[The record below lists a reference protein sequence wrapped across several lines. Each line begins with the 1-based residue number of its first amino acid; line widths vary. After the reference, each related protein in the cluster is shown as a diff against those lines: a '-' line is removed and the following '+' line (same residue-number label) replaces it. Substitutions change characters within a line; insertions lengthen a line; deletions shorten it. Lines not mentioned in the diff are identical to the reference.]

1 MSPEGRHSEVAAGAC
16 RPAMLRWLRGFV
28 LPGVA
33 CQNDDDNK
41 RYGSLFEKLD
51 RNGDGVLDILELK
64 EGLKNRSSAFGQNLE
79 KVNHPDRRVGKPF

>member
-1 MSPEGRHSEVAAGAC
+1 
-16 RPAMLRWLRGFV
+16 MLRWLRGFV

-64 EGLKNRSSAFGQNLE
+64 EGLKNRSSAFGQNSE
-79 KVNHPDRRVGKPF
+79 KVSHPDRRVGKPF